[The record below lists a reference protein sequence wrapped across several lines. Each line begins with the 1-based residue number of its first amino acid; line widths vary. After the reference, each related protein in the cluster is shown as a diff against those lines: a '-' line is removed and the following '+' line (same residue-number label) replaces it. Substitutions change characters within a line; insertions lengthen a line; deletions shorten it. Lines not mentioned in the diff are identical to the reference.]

1 MVHPYIQSILDSEIA
16 KTSKTLYVLNL
27 KKLKELCLGKSL
39 EYIVSNPHAM
49 YKCIA
54 KEYPNVTTRKN
65 MVNAVKAVFK
75 YADGLANA
83 YPKEVEEWTTIH
95 NKLRHH
101 SELRQENGEFS
112 QREAANWVDWPVVLA
127 KLQELAEV
135 EYGSDDH
142 LLLAM
147 YSLQEPLR
155 QDFGCVRLVRRL
167 PTMSTPTREN
177 FMVFHKDGSVQLVLN
192 EYKTAKKYKQYSR
205 TVPIELA
212 TVITH
217 SVKNTPRAYL
227 FEDCTGSCYK
237 SRNSF
242 TKFSNGIL
250 KRLFK
255 PKKVTVSVLRHSFIS
270 SIDFNAATPGSLF
283 RAAKNMA
290 HSIGMQQRYRRTPGV
305 NVAQGDTLPMLHTT
319 HNNTPVV
326 SSSPAPNNIDH
337 HQQQQQ
343 PVVVIREKH
352 APYYSHSTN
361 TTTQAAQQ
369 NPSVRFI
376 TI

>member
-16 KTSKTLYVLNL
+16 KTSKTLYVSNL

-39 EYIVSNPHAM
+39 EYIISNPHVM
-49 YKCIA
+49 YKYIA

-83 YPKEVEEWTTIH
+83 YPKELEEWTIIH
-95 NKLRHH
+95 NKLRHR

-112 QREAANWVDWPVVLA
+112 QREAANWVDWPTVLA
-127 KLQELAEV
+127 KLQELADV
-135 EYGSDDH
+135 EYGSNDH
-142 LLLAM
+142 LLLAL

-167 PTMSTPTREN
+167 PVSVPTREN
-177 FMVFHKDGSVQLVLN
+177 FMVFHKDGSIQLVLN

-205 TVPIELA
+205 NVPYELA
-212 TVITH
+212 TIITY
-217 SVKNTPRAYL
+217 SVKNNPRVYL
-227 FEDCTGSCYK
+227 FEDSSGSCYK

-242 TKFSNGIL
+242 TKFSNGVL

-255 PKKVTVSVLRHSFIS
+255 PKIVTVSVLRHSFIS

-290 HSIGMQQRYRRTPGV
+290 HSIGMQQRYRRNPG
-305 NVAQGDTLPMLHTT
+305 NNNNTQGDALPMLHSQ
-319 HNNTPVV
+319 HHHQLSV
-326 SSSPAPNNIDH
+326 SSSHPPQNITLPSAPE
-337 HQQQQQ
+337 QQ
-343 PVVVIREKH
+343 PVVVVRENH
-352 APYYSHSTN
+352 APS
-361 TTTQAAQQ
+361 
-369 NPSVRFI
+369 PSSSPSGQFRFI